1 MSRADTVL
9 IPLIHVCLVSAQPIP
24 NLIPL
29 RMEELR
35 PDRVILLVSP
45 DMQIQ
50 ADRLEKVIKG
60 WGIKIERVPV
70 VPYNLDAARET
81 CMTILAENK
90 DSDIILNATGGTKIM
105 AFAAFEVFREQEKK
119 IIYVDTQD
127 NRIDV
132 LSPER
137 KKIEFKGVMKVSQ
150 YLAAYG
156 QNIIYETHEEDIPTS
171 HWSAIEA
178 ILKDAEKLEKGIGI
192 LNRYAAPLR
201 NARTFPLEINIE
213 NEDLENK
220 QFQEIVSILS
230 TYSLLSLREMR
241 IKFPSLSSVEF
252 SSGGWLEEY
261 IFRIV
266 KSLNPTDL
274 RMNVEVKWA
283 RPAESKNEYDILFT
297 ISNRLY
303 IIECKTKRFSGKD
316 VNHFGEDSIYKLD
329 SLRDAAG
336 GLYGKGMLV
345 SYRRLTEDQKRRLKA
360 NRLEF
365 CEGPNIKL
373 LKERIIEWIQR

>member
-1 MSRADTVL
+1 MSKETMR
-9 IPLIHVCLVSAQPIP
+9 IHVCLVSAQPIP

-35 PDRVILLVSP
+35 PDKVILLVSS
-45 DMQIQ
+45 DMKIQ

-60 WGIKIERVPV
+60 WGIKVERVPV
-70 VPYNLDAARET
+70 EPYDLDAARNT
-81 CMTILAENK
+81 CFKIFQENENNE
-90 DSDIILNATGGTKIM
+90 IILNATGGTKIM
-105 AFAAFEVFREQEKK
+105 AFAAFEVFREFGKK

-137 KKIEFKGVMKVSQ
+137 KKMEFKGVMKVAQ

-156 QNIIYETHEEDIPTS
+156 QNIVSEIHEEDIPAS
-171 HWSAIEA
+171 HWSAIET
-178 ILKDAEKLEKGIGI
+178 ILQDAEKLEKGIGI

-201 NARTFPLEINIE
+201 NARTFPLEIDIE
-213 NEDLENK
+213 NEDLEHN
-220 QFQEIVSILS
+220 QFQEILSILLR
-230 TYSLLSLREMR
+230 YNLLTLKERR
-241 IKFPSLSSVEF
+241 IQFPSLSSVEF
-252 SSGGWLEEY
+252 LSGGWLEEH
-261 IFRIV
+261 IFSIV
-266 KSLNPTDL
+266 KSLNPTDV

-297 ISNRLY
+297 INNRLY

-336 GLYGKGMLV
+336 GLYGKAMLV
-345 SYRRLTEDQKRRLKA
+345 SYRRLTDDQKRRLKA

-373 LKERIIEWIQR
+373 LKERIKEWIQK